1 MYKRLSCVRLVVVA
15 VLLGCGSGG
24 SPQPAAQAAGSAAPR
39 DAAPACSR
47 TLRSEP
53 FSTLSP
59 IVHRIAWVDDKRL
72 VVAYEEGRPDVHE
85 KSSAGI
91 AMFDLAKPDAPLAMY
106 RVPAIDLAMKDDR
119 TALLLL
125 REHVATLDVTTGC
138 LRESESLEVVV
149 RDSVPLATF
158 DHVRGRFFLLTKYGF
173 VRVDAA
179 TMKVDLDVPRPRTY
193 FVDLAYDPT
202 SDRLVARTRERH
214 VHLFDPATLAEV
226 STFDLPDRATDGPW
240 VRPGHAEAAFGIFIE
255 CKERKSSPPGHPP
268 AKAAPCLDKPGTFG
282 SFTVRVELP
291 SGRVL
296 ASERFTDEEYSTM
309 SEPAASW
316 SADGKQLVV
325 VDSFGGSLYEAGG
338 KRTPLILLGKTDYVW
353 KGGGSFPKPFSLGPT
368 GAIFAAPRDDH
379 MMRVG
384 DTVSGTTTW
393 TATLP

>member
-1 MYKRLSCVRLVVVA
+1 LA
-15 VLLGCGSGG
+15 
-24 SPQPAAQAAGSAAPR
+24 
-39 DAAPACSR
+39 
-47 TLRSEP
+47 SEQI
-53 FSTLSP
+53 STLSP
-59 IVHRIAWVDDKRL
+59 MVNRIAWVGDQRL

-85 KSSAGI
+85 RSSAGI
-91 AMFDLAKPDAPLAMY
+91 VVFDVARPAAPVAMY
-106 RVPAIDLAMKDDR
+106 RVPAIDLAMKDER
-119 TALLLL
+119 TALLVT
-125 REHVATLDVTTGC
+125 RNNVATLDVTTGC
-138 LRESESLEVVV
+138 LRESESLEVVI
-149 RDSVPLATF
+149 RDSVPLAAF
-158 DHVRGRFFLLTKYGF
+158 DHVRGRFFVITKYGF
-173 VRVDAA
+173 VRVDAT
-179 TMKVDLDVPRPRTY
+179 TMKVARDVPRPRTY

-202 SDRLVARTRERH
+202 SDRLVARTRERT
-214 VHLFDPATLAEV
+214 VRLFDPATLAEV

-255 CKERKSSPPGHPP
+255 CKVRKDSPPGQPP
-268 AKAAPCLDKPGTFG
+268 RKATPCLDKPGTFG

-296 ASERFTDEEYSTM
+296 ASERFTDEEYSSM

-353 KGGGSFPKPFSLGPT
+353 QGGGSFPKPFALGPT

-379 MMRVG
+379 TIRIG
-384 DTVSGTTTW
+384 GTVSGTTTW